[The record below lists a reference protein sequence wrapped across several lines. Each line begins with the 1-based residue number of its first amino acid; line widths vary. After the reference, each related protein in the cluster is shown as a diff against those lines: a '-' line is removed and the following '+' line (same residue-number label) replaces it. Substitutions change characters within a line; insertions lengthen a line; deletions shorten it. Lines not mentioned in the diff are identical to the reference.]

1 MRVFKL
7 VLNEI
12 NISSLMLPLG
22 LPFKIVTNFMYVQLQ
37 LSLNKYW
44 LRSFTDEV

>member
-22 LPFKIVTNFMYVQLQ
+22 LPFKIFTNFMDVQWQ
-37 LSLNKYW
+37 LSLIKCW

>member
-22 LPFKIVTNFMYVQLQ
+22 LPFKIFTNFMDVQWQ
-37 LSLNKYW
+37 FFLNKCW